1 MRCQMIPC
9 PILQIFLVALLDS
22 RSVRDYPPSMNS
34 PTDSAASPSKSL
46 IRFTPMGLS
55 VLCVSLVAAA
65 ALLGRWS
72 GASASGASAAN
83 NVAKNSEDKSA
94 PKPAMPWGELIIQDI
109 DIEQP
114 DEYVSFEVTTDRK
127 TRWTFNGI
135 GLERVRA
142 LLQESGLSGSLI
154 DDSLQPERAQ
164 VSASGVIVQPTDE
177 AVMGL
182 SSSGREKLYSYLA
195 QWPENRYMANAY
207 HFVPSRLDALLATGG
222 ISAKAR
228 EQVNKL
234 VYERAGHFYFSDPEI
249 VLRGLPDAAE
259 RQRLLRVLTSQRAV
273 LARLKVDQNSNIDA
287 ILGYWGNMPGVNR
300 KDLRPLLE
308 SLHREPEGGSISLL
322 YLLPEFA
329 RERLYTFPYPNE
341 EDEIASDCHWT
352 ALNFFNDTPDER
364 LRDNAF
370 ASNHIKENY
379 YPIGKPSSCGDLVF
393 ITNPA
398 GEVIHSAVYIADDI
412 CFTKNGVNF
421 AQPWILMRMTDLS
434 DVYTVAGEPK
444 MLFYRRKQI

>member
-1 MRCQMIPC
+1 
-9 PILQIFLVALLDS
+9 
-22 RSVRDYPPSMNS
+22 
-34 PTDSAASPSKSL
+34 
-46 IRFTPMGLS
+46 
-55 VLCVSLVAAA
+55 
-65 ALLGRWS
+65 
-72 GASASGASAAN
+72 
-83 NVAKNSEDKSA
+83 
-94 PKPAMPWGELIIQDI
+94 MPWGELIIQDI

-135 GLERVRA
+135 GVERVRA
-142 LLQESGLSGSLI
+142 LLQESGLSDGLI

-322 YLLPEFA
+322 YLLP
-329 RERLYTFPYPNE
+329 
-341 EDEIASDCHWT
+341 
-352 ALNFFNDTPDER
+352 
-364 LRDNAF
+364 
-370 ASNHIKENY
+370 
-379 YPIGKPSSCGDLVF
+379 
-393 ITNPA
+393 
-398 GEVIHSAVYIADDI
+398 
-412 CFTKNGVNF
+412 
-421 AQPWILMRMTDLS
+421 
-434 DVYTVAGEPK
+434 
-444 MLFYRRKQI
+444 